1 MIRTIVSNSGLS
13 LASDNIFYVLDAVKN
28 GLLAITKD
36 DTADTLTLTFREK
49 DNTQDGVET
58 IVLECEDNKA
68 SEAAEDVISMM
79 NGIATNAQIEKVVD
93 LLDKANK
100 VKGVKFAFTYDADN
114 EGNTAEVDD
123 ESQDITGEAFTAYFE
138 GLDASSG
145 PYDVEAF
152 VQSTDSSGAEDVV
165 INGAKVILTGEDAV
179 TATAGGIINIDI
191 PGYYDNAGTDTV
203 IPASDGVATVENK
216 FIVKL
221 TNIKS
226 EHSVTLTSVA
236 VDTTVA

>member
-49 DNTQDGVET
+49 DNSQDGVET
-58 IVLECEDNKA
+58 IVLKCEDNKA
-68 SEAAEDVISMM
+68 SEAAEDIISMM

-100 VKGVKFAFTYDADN
+100 VKGVNFAFTYDADN
-114 EGNTAEVDD
+114 GSNTTEVNDVA
-123 ESQDITGEAFTAYFE
+123 SPDILAEAFTAYFE

-152 VQSTDSSGAEDVV
+152 VQSTDSSGSEDVV
-165 INGAKVILTGEDAV
+165 INGVKVILSGEDAV
-179 TATAGGIINIDI
+179 TATAGGVINLNI
-191 PGYYDNAGTDTV
+191 PGYYINNGTPTV
-203 IPASDGVATVENK
+203 IPASDGVAAVTNK
-216 FIVKL
+216 FIVTL

-226 EHSVTLTSVA
+226 EHSVPLLRLICVA
-236 VDTTVA
+236 